1 MHNPLSVLQSP
12 AVPRGARWPWRVD
25 PDFKTLW
32 RLNSLDGDPQVAQSL
47 RFRLV

>member
-1 MHNPLSVLQSP
+1 MHNPHSVLQSP

-25 PDFKTLW
+25 RRFKTLEI
-32 RLNSLDGDPQVAQSL
+32 NSLTVIPRWPQSL